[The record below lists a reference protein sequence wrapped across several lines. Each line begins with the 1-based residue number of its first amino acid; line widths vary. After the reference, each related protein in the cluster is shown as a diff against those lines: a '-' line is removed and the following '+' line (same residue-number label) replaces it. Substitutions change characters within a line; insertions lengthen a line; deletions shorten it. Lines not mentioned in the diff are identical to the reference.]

1 MPNKTTLIIPVAPE
15 FSDIREDSDSVGGPF
30 FDARFTAHPDYVVD
44 GAIAIAVQGKN
55 KARFLAKC
63 QTVLE
68 AGSIRA
74 TGYFDFDQN
83 SQHLFVADS
92 FRAAKQRLD

>member
-1 MPNKTTLIIPVAPE
+1 MPNKTTLTIPVASG
-15 FSDIREDSDSVGGPF
+15 FSDVHEDSDSVGGPY
-30 FDARFTAHPDYVVD
+30 FDVYFTAHPDYVVD

-68 AGSIRA
+68 AGSIRV

-83 SQHLFVADS
+83 RQHMFVADS
-92 FRAAKQRLD
+92 FRAVKQRLD

>member
-1 MPNKTTLIIPVAPE
+1 MPNKTTLTIPVASG
-15 FSDIREDSDSVGGPF
+15 FSDVHEDSDSVGGPY
-30 FDARFTAHPDYVVD
+30 FDVYFTAHPDYVVD
-44 GAIAIAVQGKN
+44 GTIAIGVYGKN

-63 QTVLE
+63 HAVLE
-68 AGSIRA
+68 AGSIRV

-92 FRAAKQRLD
+92 FRAVKQRLD